1 MSSPESEP
9 TPGRILRDDEGVPE
23 TVYLTHP
30 ASQTTQDGWWVTSL
44 DVGSWR
50 PLAVGDSV
58 VALDRGSP
66 AEFLVEVVEVENTGG
81 EVFYKLRHLADID
94 PAAEPGLD
102 DTRTAP
108 PTD

>member
-1 MSSPESEP
+1 MREPESAP
-9 TPGRILRDDEGVPE
+9 TPWRMLRDDEGVPE

-50 PLAVGDSV
+50 PLAIGDCV
-58 VALDRGSP
+58 VALDKGSP
-66 AEFLVEVVEVENTGG
+66 DEWLVEVVELEHTGG
-81 EVFYKLRHLADID
+81 EVFYKLRHLADMD
-94 PAAEPGLD
+94 PAAEPGLA